1 MSIAR
6 LYTHYDFSGTAME
19 TMPYSQ
25 FLINNFI
32 NLQKQNRMETIKLT
46 SFRAELKEQRGT
58 VSQCIKVLYSYTD
71 TCNELK
77 KMLKGV
83 SKNDAVAFLGSLVYA
98 EMNVGGFREVKRLDK
113 TTMETKVVKYAI
125 KPSVDMVLRYF
136 VKHQNELT
144 DLVKTAKSAK
154 AAKSAE

>member
-1 MSIAR
+1 
-6 LYTHYDFSGTAME
+6 
-19 TMPYSQ
+19 
-25 FLINNFI
+25 
-32 NLQKQNRMETIKLT
+32 
-46 SFRAELKEQRGT
+46 
-58 VSQCIKVLYSYTD
+58 
-71 TCNELK
+71 
-77 KMLKGV
+77 MLKGV

-136 VKHQNELT
+136 VKHQSELT